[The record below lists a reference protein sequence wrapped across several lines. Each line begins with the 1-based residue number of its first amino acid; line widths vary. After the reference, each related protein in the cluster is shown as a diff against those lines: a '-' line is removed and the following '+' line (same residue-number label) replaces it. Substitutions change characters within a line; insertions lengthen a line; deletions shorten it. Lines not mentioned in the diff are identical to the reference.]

1 MSIWLVMQTTDG
13 KERPFALR
21 KDRTVIGRENGCD
34 VRIPVPAVAQK
45 HCQIELEQGRL
56 KLKDLGSDKGTFH
69 NGRRVE
75 AEEEL
80 TNADTLTIGPV
91 TFVIRMD
98 DQLLPD
104 GEASCDITILRDE
117 PTPPQ
122 QPIETNL
129 EG

>member
-1 MSIWLVMQTTDG
+1 
-13 KERPFALR
+13 
-21 KDRTVIGRENGCD
+21 
-34 VRIPVPAVAQK
+34 
-45 HCQIELEQGRL
+45 L

-104 GEASCDITILRDE
+104 GEASRDITIMRDE
-117 PTPPQ
+117 PTPPER
-122 QPIETNL
+122 PIETNL

>member
-1 MSIWLVMQTTDG
+1 
-13 KERPFALR
+13 
-21 KDRTVIGRENGCD
+21 
-34 VRIPVPAVAQK
+34 
-45 HCQIELEQGRL
+45 
-56 KLKDLGSDKGTFH
+56 
-69 NGRRVE
+69 VE

-104 GEASCDITILRDE
+104 GEASRDITIMRDE
-117 PTPPQ
+117 PTPPER
-122 QPIETNL
+122 PIETNL